1 MGKYK
6 VKLKTLKKILKK
18 NEINALYE
26 DKAICFD
33 GKDFRICG
41 TDYEGEAWDSIITVK
56 DLKQYIKK
64 HKFRGFEE

>member
-6 VKLKTLKKILKK
+6 VKLKALKKILKK

-41 TDYEGEAWDSIITVK
+41 TDYDGEAWDSIITVK

-64 HKFRGFEE
+64 YKFKGFEE